1 MASIQLSVLIPTPRR
16 TPRQRVL
23 LCSAAG
29 LSLLACVAVLPMV
42 WNLLTLLHTLP
53 HWGLLQRVLAHSP
66 MTAWLLMLA
75 WGAAVPLCLLAT
87 LFGGLHW
94 RGALCTVGAL
104 LLAVVWYMHMPAL
117 QQCGA
122 LYGMGGMG
130 GVCRLLQAI
139 YPLSLGL
146 AVTVYLFGLLVLLL
160 SSLGLVNLEPSDE
173 DPLNRDRYHYGV

>member
-29 LSLLACVAVLPMV
+29 LSLLACVAVMPMV

-122 LYGMGGMG
+122 LYDMGGMG

-173 DPLNRDRYHYGV
+173 DPLNRNRYHYGV

>member
-23 LCSAAG
+23 LCSAAV

-53 HWGLLQRVLAHSP
+53 HWGLLERVLAHSP
-66 MTAWLLMLA
+66 LTAWLLMLA

-94 RGALCTVGAL
+94 RGALITVGAL

-117 QQCGA
+117 QQCSV
-122 LYGMGGMG
+122 LYGMG
-130 GVCRLLQAI
+130 GVCRLLQAV

-146 AVTVYLFGLLVLLL
+146 AVAVYLFGLVVLLL
-160 SSLGLVNLEPSDE
+160 SSLGLVSLVPADE
-173 DPLNRDRYHYGV
+173 DPLNRDRYRYGV

>member
-29 LSLLACVAVLPMV
+29 LSLLACVAVMPMV

-130 GVCRLLQAI
+130 GLCRLLQAI

-173 DPLNRDRYHYGV
+173 DPLNRNRYHYGV

>member
-1 MASIQLSVLIPTPRR
+1 MTSIQLSVLIPTPRR

-23 LCSAAG
+23 LCGAAVFG
-29 LSLLACVAVLPMV
+29 LLASVAVLPTV

-53 HWGLLQRVLAHSP
+53 HWDLLERMLAHSP

-94 RGALCTVGAL
+94 RGALLTVGAL

-117 QQCGA
+117 QQCS
-122 LYGMGGMG
+122 LLSGMGDA
-130 GVCRLLQAI
+130 CRLLQTV

-146 AVTVYLFGLLVLLL
+146 AVAVYLFGLVVLLL
-160 SSLGLVNLEPSDE
+160 SSLGLVSLAPADE

>member
-94 RGALCTVGAL
+94 RGALITVGAL

-117 QQCGA
+117 QQCSV
-122 LYGMGGMG
+122 LYGMG
-130 GVCRLLQAI
+130 GVCRLLQAV

-146 AVTVYLFGLLVLLL
+146 AVAVYLFGLVVLLL
-160 SSLGLVNLEPSDE
+160 SGLGLVSLVPSDE

>member
-23 LCSAAG
+23 RCSAAV
-29 LSLLACVAVLPMV
+29 LSLVACMAVLPMV

-94 RGALCTVGAL
+94 RGALLTVAAL

-117 QQCGA
+117 QQCSL
-122 LYGMGGMG
+122 LYGMG
-130 GVCRLLQAI
+130 GVCRLLQAV

-146 AVTVYLFGLLVLLL
+146 AVAVYLFGLLVLLL

>member
-29 LSLLACVAVLPMV
+29 LSLLACVAVMPMV

-122 LYGMGGMG
+122 LYGMGG
-130 GVCRLLQAI
+130 VCRLLQAI

-146 AVTVYLFGLLVLLL
+146 AVAVYLFGLIVLLL
-160 SSLGLVNLEPSDE
+160 GSLGLVSLAPSDT
-173 DPLNRDRYHYGV
+173 DPLNRDRYRYGL